1 MRILLVEDDEL
12 VRTAV
17 ADTLDEAGHDVVE
30 AAGPLEAFSL
40 LAAGAPDVLIT
51 DIDLGA
57 VKTGLDVSA
66 AAHRMWPDVRVMLI
80 SGRPPNQTGQ
90 EPDPRDRY
98 LPKPFSGPRLLRA
111 IKELL
116 QGGIEDIDSWG
127 RALR

>member
-80 SGRPPNQTGQ
+80 SGRPPNQTGR
-90 EPDPRDRY
+90 EPDLRDRY
-98 LPKPFSGPRLLRA
+98 LQKPFSGPRLLRA
-111 IKELL
+111 VEELV
-116 QGGIEDIDSWG
+116 QGPG
-127 RALR
+127 RVA